1 MLGRIIPGRLPSTVA
16 DINLLNQRIA
26 FNKRQLTLLSQK
38 VTQGLMSE
46 QEAAYRRLYLQGENE
61 QLEQTK
67 RSRRYATPSYRTP
80 LDVFEST
87 RRGGAAKKYN
97 PDSDDDGLPK
107 GYFGDDN
114 GRRGGSIP
122 SDWNAMP
129 SENITVP
136 KLPHQPGIH
145 MGKWPKH
152 WPGNHSP
159 QIKQLLVGMGKV
171 GGNQLY
177 DPTKSL
183 FIHKGY
189 DLVDPGVRASF
200 VQILARY
207 KLFKETVDSNPSF
220 TNTDKV
226 LVSKIITNMNQQI
239 QDGATEYNAAKEK
252 RQRHQGSQSGSHNE
266 SQSDTNSG
274 NESIPVDNQGTR
286 DLLMYIDQEQSRL
299 RTLYGKEGTRT
310 KKAFNQLREIVKKGL
325 LTKDNWLSNQGVR
338 STIEVAIKRG
348 LAFDL
353 RVQNPDPFE
362 LDRAVA
368 DARKRAQQEADTAAA
383 KKAEAEAN
391 ANIVSY
397 EMKRADAMVV
407 YVGQPR
413 KMLFNFNIRSE
424 MERSMRMGPP
434 QYEWVAHVKYAAG
447 ATRKLTLGKAPPAM
461 SNPKPPKHM
470 MLRLANELLA
480 KLDKPAN
487 LQGLQGIRGFRKT
500 GNLMGLGALQAHDR
514 ASFLVH
520 EQGMTPAQRASYL
533 QAEREM
539 TMARKRAGA
548 KVDLTKQIRE
558 EPVTRPWQLQVTVPS
573 ASLQEISTLLEQ
585 ELARANLS
593 QEMFTQQLHTHI
605 ASTINSLPSG
615 LRPRQQ
621 AEIILEAV
629 MSKTTNASGLLKK
642 DVKVDINRGA
652 TSPLTF
658 EASDSISGVVGSLSG
673 TRAALGRLLR

>member
-26 FNKRQLTLLSQK
+26 FNKRQLTLLSQR
-38 VTQGLMSE
+38 VTQGLMSK

-61 QLEQTK
+61 QLEQAK
-67 RSRRYATPSYRTP
+67 RNRRYATPSYRTP

-97 PDSDDDGLPK
+97 PDSNNDGMPE

-129 SENITVP
+129 TENITVP
-136 KLPHQPGIH
+136 KLPQQPGIH
-145 MGKWPKH
+145 LGKWPKH

-159 QIKQLLVGMGKV
+159 IITKALMQALEVNGRQVLDPRREGFKLNLNLVDTQSGMATALQVKSQV
-171 GGNQLY
+171 NQLMEVAAVNPIFTPGDKRLISNVY
-177 DPTKSL
+177 SMINRQITFAEQIIKRRELTRPDPTKQFEKAKRQEIPTYPGLDDTKTGDRSPPKAIAPSKPGKPSL
-183 FIHKGY
+183 PSM
-189 DLVDPGVRASF
+189 PGR
-200 VQILARY
+200 
-207 KLFKETVDSNPSF
+207 PSF
-220 TNTDKV
+220 P
-226 LVSKIITNMNQQI
+226 SMP
-239 QDGATEYNAAKEK
+239 G
-252 RQRHQGSQSGSHNE
+252 RPSFP
-266 SQSDTNSG
+266 
-274 NESIPVDNQGTR
+274 SIPGRPSFPSMPGGSGRRTGT
-286 DLLMYIDQEQSRL
+286 
-299 RTLYGKEGTRT
+299 
-310 KKAFNQLREIVKKGL
+310 
-325 LTKDNWLSNQGVR
+325 
-338 STIEVAIKRG
+338 
-348 LAFDL
+348 
-353 RVQNPDPFE
+353 
-362 LDRAVA
+362 
-368 DARKRAQQEADTAAA
+368 
-383 KKAEAEAN
+383 
-391 ANIVSY
+391 
-397 EMKRADAMVV
+397 
-407 YVGQPR
+407 
-413 KMLFNFNIRSE
+413 
-424 MERSMRMGPP
+424 
-434 QYEWVAHVKYAAG
+434 
-447 ATRKLTLGKAPPAM
+447 
-461 SNPKPPKHM
+461 
-470 MLRLANELLA
+470 
-480 KLDKPAN
+480 
-487 LQGLQGIRGFRKT
+487 
-500 GNLMGLGALQAHDR
+500 LMGLGALQAHDR

-558 EPVTRPWQLQVTVPS
+558 EPVTRPWQLQVTIPS
-573 ASLQEISTLLEQ
+573 ASLQAISTLLEQ

>member
-16 DINLLNQRIA
+16 DIKLLDQRIA
-26 FNKRQLTLLSQK
+26 FNKRQLTLLSQR
-38 VTQGLMSE
+38 VAQGLMSE

-67 RSRRYATPSYRTP
+67 RSRRYSTPSYRTP

-87 RRGGAAKKYN
+87 RRGGAAKKYV
-97 PDSDDDGLPK
+97 SESQDDGLPA

-114 GRRGGSIP
+114 GRNGGSIP
-122 SDWNAMP
+122 SDWNADDPVDFDVPEVKQPP
-129 SENITVP
+129 SP
-136 KLPHQPGIH
+136 KPVVT
-145 MGKWPKH
+145 WPAG

-159 QIKQLLVGMGKV
+159 QITQLLVGMGKV
-171 GGNQLY
+171 GNNQLY
-177 DPTKSL
+177 NPTNSL
-183 FIHKGY
+183 YIHQGY
-189 DLVDPGVRASF
+189 DLVHPGVRASF

-207 KLFKETVDSNPSF
+207 KMFKQTVDSNPSF
-220 TNTDKV
+220 TSTDKV
-226 LVSKIITNMNQQI
+226 LMSKIITNMSQQI
-239 QDGATEYNAAKEK
+239 QDGEAEYEKLNA
-252 RQRHQGSQSGSHNE
+252 QRIAIEEQNRINNQSNSE
-266 SQSDTNSG
+266 SDTNSG
-274 NESIPVDNQGTR
+274 DESIPVDNQGTR

-299 RTLYGKEGTRT
+299 RSLYGREGDRT
-310 KKAFNQLREIVKKGL
+310 KKAFNNLRHVVKTAL
-325 LTKDNWLSNQGVR
+325 LTKGNWLTSPGVV
-338 STIEVAIKRG
+338 SIIKVALTKGIMLDIK
-348 LAFDL
+348 L
-353 RVQNPDPFE
+353 RENPDPFG
-362 LDRAVA
+362 LD
-368 DARKRAQQEADTAAA
+368 KTFWKAQQEA
-383 KKAEAEAN
+383 EAEAAKRAEEEAK

-397 EMKRADAMVV
+397 KMPNPNTMVV

-413 KMLFNFNIRSE
+413 KMLFNFNVRSKAQGRWPAQKYFWE
-424 MERSMRMGPP
+424 
-434 QYEWVAHVKYAAG
+434 AKINYAAG
-447 ATRKLTLGKAPPAM
+447 AKRTKNLGKAPP
-461 SNPKPPKHM
+461 SGTKPKPPKGT

-480 KLDKPAN
+480 ELDKPAT
-487 LQGLQGIRGFRKT
+487 LRGLQGIKGFRKT
-500 GNLMGLGALQAHDR
+500 GNLMGLGAMQAHDR
-514 ASFLVH
+514 ASVMVR
-520 EQGMTPAQRASYL
+520 ENGMTPAQRASYL

-573 ASLQEISTLLEQ
+573 ASLQAISTLLEQ

>member
-1 MLGRIIPGRLPSTVA
+1 MMLGRIIPGRLPSTVA

-26 FNKRQLTLLSQK
+26 FNKRQLTLLSQR
-38 VTQGLMSE
+38 VTQGLMSK

-61 QLEQTK
+61 QLEQAK
-67 RSRRYATPSYRTP
+67 RNRRYATPSYRTP

-97 PDSDDDGLPK
+97 PDSNNDGMPE

-129 SENITVP
+129 TENITVP
-136 KLPHQPGIH
+136 KLPQQPGIH
-145 MGKWPKH
+145 LGKWPKH

-159 QIKQLLVGMGKV
+159 IITKALMQALEVNGRQVLDPRREGFKLNLNLVDTQSGMATALQVKSQV
-171 GGNQLY
+171 NQLMEVAAVNPIFTPGDKRLISNVY
-177 DPTKSL
+177 SMINRQITFAEQIIKRRELTKPDPTKEFEKAKRQEIPTYPGLDDTKTGDRSPPKAIAPSKPGKPSL
-183 FIHKGY
+183 PSM
-189 DLVDPGVRASF
+189 PGR
-200 VQILARY
+200 
-207 KLFKETVDSNPSF
+207 PSF
-220 TNTDKV
+220 P
-226 LVSKIITNMNQQI
+226 SMP
-239 QDGATEYNAAKEK
+239 G
-252 RQRHQGSQSGSHNE
+252 RPSFP
-266 SQSDTNSG
+266 
-274 NESIPVDNQGTR
+274 SIPGRPSFPSMPGGSGRRTGT
-286 DLLMYIDQEQSRL
+286 
-299 RTLYGKEGTRT
+299 
-310 KKAFNQLREIVKKGL
+310 
-325 LTKDNWLSNQGVR
+325 
-338 STIEVAIKRG
+338 
-348 LAFDL
+348 
-353 RVQNPDPFE
+353 
-362 LDRAVA
+362 
-368 DARKRAQQEADTAAA
+368 
-383 KKAEAEAN
+383 
-391 ANIVSY
+391 
-397 EMKRADAMVV
+397 
-407 YVGQPR
+407 
-413 KMLFNFNIRSE
+413 
-424 MERSMRMGPP
+424 
-434 QYEWVAHVKYAAG
+434 
-447 ATRKLTLGKAPPAM
+447 
-461 SNPKPPKHM
+461 
-470 MLRLANELLA
+470 
-480 KLDKPAN
+480 
-487 LQGLQGIRGFRKT
+487 
-500 GNLMGLGALQAHDR
+500 LMGLGALQAHDR

-558 EPVTRPWQLQVTVPS
+558 EPVTRPWQLQVTIPS
-573 ASLQEISTLLEQ
+573 ASLQAISTLLEQ

>member
-1 MLGRIIPGRLPSTVA
+1 MMLGRIIPGRLPSTVA

-26 FNKRQLTLLSQK
+26 FNKRQLTLLSQR
-38 VTQGLMSE
+38 VTQGLMSK

-61 QLEQTK
+61 QLEQAK
-67 RSRRYATPSYRTP
+67 RNRRYATPSYRTP

-97 PDSDDDGLPK
+97 PDSNNDGMPE

-129 SENITVP
+129 TENITVP
-136 KLPHQPGIH
+136 KLPQQPGIH
-145 MGKWPKH
+145 LGKWPKH

-159 QIKQLLVGMGKV
+159 IITKALMQALEVNGRQVLDPRREGFKLNLNLVDTQSGMATALQVKSQV
-171 GGNQLY
+171 NQLMEVAAVNPIFTPGDKRLISNVY
-177 DPTKSL
+177 SMINRQITFAEQIIKRRELTKPDPTKEFEKAKRQEIPTYPGLDDTKTGDRSPPKAIAPSKPGKPSL
-183 FIHKGY
+183 PSM
-189 DLVDPGVRASF
+189 PGR
-200 VQILARY
+200 
-207 KLFKETVDSNPSF
+207 PSF
-220 TNTDKV
+220 P
-226 LVSKIITNMNQQI
+226 
-239 QDGATEYNAAKEK
+239 
-252 RQRHQGSQSGSHNE
+252 
-266 SQSDTNSG
+266 
-274 NESIPVDNQGTR
+274 SIPGRPSFPSIPGRPSFPSMPGGSGRRTGT
-286 DLLMYIDQEQSRL
+286 
-299 RTLYGKEGTRT
+299 
-310 KKAFNQLREIVKKGL
+310 
-325 LTKDNWLSNQGVR
+325 
-338 STIEVAIKRG
+338 
-348 LAFDL
+348 
-353 RVQNPDPFE
+353 
-362 LDRAVA
+362 
-368 DARKRAQQEADTAAA
+368 
-383 KKAEAEAN
+383 
-391 ANIVSY
+391 
-397 EMKRADAMVV
+397 
-407 YVGQPR
+407 
-413 KMLFNFNIRSE
+413 
-424 MERSMRMGPP
+424 
-434 QYEWVAHVKYAAG
+434 
-447 ATRKLTLGKAPPAM
+447 
-461 SNPKPPKHM
+461 
-470 MLRLANELLA
+470 
-480 KLDKPAN
+480 
-487 LQGLQGIRGFRKT
+487 
-500 GNLMGLGALQAHDR
+500 LMGLGALQAHDR

-558 EPVTRPWQLQVTVPS
+558 EPVTRPWQLQVTIPS
-573 ASLQEISTLLEQ
+573 ASLQSISTLLEQ

>member
-26 FNKRQLTLLSQK
+26 FNKRQLTLLSQR
-38 VTQGLMSE
+38 VTQGLMSK

-61 QLEQTK
+61 QLEQAK
-67 RSRRYATPSYRTP
+67 RNRRYATPSYRTP

-97 PDSDDDGLPK
+97 PDSNNDGMPE

-129 SENITVP
+129 TENITVP
-136 KLPHQPGIH
+136 KLPQQPGIH
-145 MGKWPKH
+145 LGKWPKH

-159 QIKQLLVGMGKV
+159 IITKALMQALEVNGRQVLDPRREGFKLNLNLVDTQSGMATALQVKSQV
-171 GGNQLY
+171 NQLMEVAAVNPIFTPGDKRLISNVY
-177 DPTKSL
+177 SMINRQITFAEQIIKRRELTKPDPTKEFEKAKRQEIPTYPGLDDTKTGDRSPPKAIAPSKPGKPSRPSMPGRPSL
-183 FIHKGY
+183 PSM
-189 DLVDPGVRASF
+189 PGR
-200 VQILARY
+200 
-207 KLFKETVDSNPSF
+207 PSF
-220 TNTDKV
+220 P
-226 LVSKIITNMNQQI
+226 
-239 QDGATEYNAAKEK
+239 
-252 RQRHQGSQSGSHNE
+252 
-266 SQSDTNSG
+266 
-274 NESIPVDNQGTR
+274 SIPGRPSFPSMPGGSGRRTGT
-286 DLLMYIDQEQSRL
+286 
-299 RTLYGKEGTRT
+299 
-310 KKAFNQLREIVKKGL
+310 
-325 LTKDNWLSNQGVR
+325 
-338 STIEVAIKRG
+338 
-348 LAFDL
+348 
-353 RVQNPDPFE
+353 
-362 LDRAVA
+362 
-368 DARKRAQQEADTAAA
+368 
-383 KKAEAEAN
+383 
-391 ANIVSY
+391 
-397 EMKRADAMVV
+397 
-407 YVGQPR
+407 
-413 KMLFNFNIRSE
+413 
-424 MERSMRMGPP
+424 
-434 QYEWVAHVKYAAG
+434 
-447 ATRKLTLGKAPPAM
+447 
-461 SNPKPPKHM
+461 
-470 MLRLANELLA
+470 
-480 KLDKPAN
+480 
-487 LQGLQGIRGFRKT
+487 
-500 GNLMGLGALQAHDR
+500 LMGLGALQAHDR

-558 EPVTRPWQLQVTVPS
+558 EPVTRPWQLQVTIPS
-573 ASLQEISTLLEQ
+573 ASLQAISTLLEQ

>member
-26 FNKRQLTLLSQK
+26 FNKRQLTLLSQR
-38 VTQGLMSE
+38 VAQGLMNE

-87 RRGGAAKKYN
+87 RRGGAAKKYT
-97 PDSDDDGLPK
+97 PDSNNDGMPE

-129 SENITVP
+129 SESITVP

-152 WPGNHSP
+152 WPGSHSP
-159 QIKQLLVGMGKV
+159 IITKALMQALEVNGRQVLDPRREGFKLNLNLVDSQSGMATALQVKSQV
-171 GGNQLY
+171 NQLMETAAINPIFTAGDKRLISNVY
-177 DPTKSL
+177 SMINRQITLAEQVIKRREFTKPDPTKEFEKSRRQEVPT
-183 FIHKGY
+183 Y
-189 DLVDPGVRASF
+189 PGLDDTKSGDRSPPKAITPPRPS
-200 VQILARY
+200 
-207 KLFKETVDSNPSF
+207 KPSPSKPSPSKPSF
-220 TNTDKV
+220 P
-226 LVSKIITNMNQQI
+226 
-239 QDGATEYNAAKEK
+239 
-252 RQRHQGSQSGSHNE
+252 
-266 SQSDTNSG
+266 
-274 NESIPVDNQGTR
+274 SIPGRPSFPSIPGRPSFPSIPGRPSFPSMPGRSGRRTGT
-286 DLLMYIDQEQSRL
+286 
-299 RTLYGKEGTRT
+299 
-310 KKAFNQLREIVKKGL
+310 
-325 LTKDNWLSNQGVR
+325 
-338 STIEVAIKRG
+338 
-348 LAFDL
+348 
-353 RVQNPDPFE
+353 
-362 LDRAVA
+362 
-368 DARKRAQQEADTAAA
+368 
-383 KKAEAEAN
+383 
-391 ANIVSY
+391 
-397 EMKRADAMVV
+397 
-407 YVGQPR
+407 
-413 KMLFNFNIRSE
+413 
-424 MERSMRMGPP
+424 
-434 QYEWVAHVKYAAG
+434 
-447 ATRKLTLGKAPPAM
+447 
-461 SNPKPPKHM
+461 
-470 MLRLANELLA
+470 
-480 KLDKPAN
+480 
-487 LQGLQGIRGFRKT
+487 
-500 GNLMGLGALQAHDR
+500 LMGLGALQAHDR

-520 EQGMTPAQRASYL
+520 EQGMTPTQRRSYL

-573 ASLQEISTLLEQ
+573 ASLQAISTLLEQ

>member
-97 PDSDDDGLPK
+97 PDSNDDGLPK

-159 QIKQLLVGMGKV
+159 IITKALMQTLEVNGRQVL
-171 GGNQLY
+171 
-177 DPTKSL
+177 DPRREGFKL
-183 FIHKGY
+183 NLN
-189 DLVDPGVRASF
+189 LVDTQSGMATALQVKSQVSQLMEVAAVNPIFTAGDKRLISNVYSMINRQITFAEQIIKRREFTKPDPAKEFEKAKRQEIPTYPGLDDTKTGDRSPPKAIAPPSP
-200 VQILARY
+200 
-207 KLFKETVDSNPSF
+207 SNPSVPSMPGRPSLPSMPGRPSF
-220 TNTDKV
+220 P
-226 LVSKIITNMNQQI
+226 SMP
-239 QDGATEYNAAKEK
+239 G
-252 RQRHQGSQSGSHNE
+252 RPSFPSMPGGSGRR
-266 SQSDTNSG
+266 T
-274 NESIPVDNQGTR
+274 GT
-286 DLLMYIDQEQSRL
+286 
-299 RTLYGKEGTRT
+299 
-310 KKAFNQLREIVKKGL
+310 
-325 LTKDNWLSNQGVR
+325 
-338 STIEVAIKRG
+338 
-348 LAFDL
+348 
-353 RVQNPDPFE
+353 
-362 LDRAVA
+362 
-368 DARKRAQQEADTAAA
+368 
-383 KKAEAEAN
+383 
-391 ANIVSY
+391 
-397 EMKRADAMVV
+397 
-407 YVGQPR
+407 
-413 KMLFNFNIRSE
+413 
-424 MERSMRMGPP
+424 
-434 QYEWVAHVKYAAG
+434 
-447 ATRKLTLGKAPPAM
+447 
-461 SNPKPPKHM
+461 
-470 MLRLANELLA
+470 
-480 KLDKPAN
+480 
-487 LQGLQGIRGFRKT
+487 
-500 GNLMGLGALQAHDR
+500 LMGLGALQAHDR

-558 EPVTRPWQLQVTVPS
+558 EPVTRPWQLQVTIPS
-573 ASLQEISTLLEQ
+573 ASLQSISTLLEQ

>member
-16 DINLLNQRIA
+16 DIKLLDQRIA
-26 FNKRQLTLLSQK
+26 FNKRQLTLLSQR
-38 VTQGLMSE
+38 VAQGLMSE

-67 RSRRYATPSYRTP
+67 RSRRYSTPSYRTP

-87 RRGGAAKKYN
+87 RRGGAAKKYV
-97 PDSDDDGLPK
+97 SESQDDGLPA

-114 GRRGGSIP
+114 GRNGGSIP
-122 SDWNAMP
+122 SDWNADDPVDFDVPEVKQPP
-129 SENITVP
+129 SP
-136 KLPHQPGIH
+136 KPVVT
-145 MGKWPKH
+145 WPAG

-159 QIKQLLVGMGKV
+159 QITQLLVGMGKV
-171 GGNQLY
+171 GNNQLY
-177 DPTKSL
+177 NPTNSL
-183 FIHKGY
+183 YIHQGY
-189 DLVDPGVRASF
+189 DLVHPGVRASF

-207 KLFKETVDSNPSF
+207 KMFKQTVDSNPSF
-220 TNTDKV
+220 TSTDKV
-226 LVSKIITNMNQQI
+226 LMSKIITNMSQQI
-239 QDGATEYNAAKEK
+239 QDGEAEYEKLNA
-252 RQRHQGSQSGSHNE
+252 QRIAIEEQNRINNQSNSE
-266 SQSDTNSG
+266 SDTNSG
-274 NESIPVDNQGTR
+274 DESIPVDNQGTR

-299 RTLYGKEGTRT
+299 RSLYGREGERT
-310 KKAFNQLREIVKKGL
+310 KKAFNNLRHVVKTAL
-325 LTKDNWLSNQGVR
+325 LTKGNWLTSPGVV
-338 STIEVAIKRG
+338 SIIKVALTKGIMLDIK
-348 LAFDL
+348 L
-353 RVQNPDPFE
+353 RENPDPFG
-362 LDRAVA
+362 LD
-368 DARKRAQQEADTAAA
+368 KTFWKAQQEA
-383 KKAEAEAN
+383 EAEAAKRAEEEAK

-397 EMKRADAMVV
+397 KMPNPNTMVV

-413 KMLFNFNIRSE
+413 KMLFNFNVRSKAQGRWPAQKYFWE
-424 MERSMRMGPP
+424 
-434 QYEWVAHVKYAAG
+434 AKINYAAG
-447 ATRKLTLGKAPPAM
+447 AKRTKNLGKAPP
-461 SNPKPPKHM
+461 SGTKPKPPKGT

-480 KLDKPAN
+480 ELDKPAT
-487 LQGLQGIRGFRKT
+487 LRGLQGIKGFRKT
-500 GNLMGLGALQAHDR
+500 GNLMGLGAMQAHDR
-514 ASFLVH
+514 ASVMVR
-520 EQGMTPAQRASYL
+520 ENGMTPAQRASYL

-573 ASLQEISTLLEQ
+573 ASLQAISTLLEQ

>member
-1 MLGRIIPGRLPSTVA
+1 MMLGRIIPGRLPSTVA

-26 FNKRQLTLLSQK
+26 FNKRQLTLLSQR
-38 VTQGLMSE
+38 VTQGLMSK

-61 QLEQTK
+61 QLEQAK
-67 RSRRYATPSYRTP
+67 RNRRYATPSYRTP

-97 PDSDDDGLPK
+97 PDSNNDGMPE

-129 SENITVP
+129 TENITVP
-136 KLPHQPGIH
+136 KLPQQPGIH
-145 MGKWPKH
+145 LGKWPKH

-159 QIKQLLVGMGKV
+159 IITKALMQALEVNGRQVLDPRREGFKLNLNLVDTQSGMATALQVKSQV
-171 GGNQLY
+171 NQLMEVAAVNPIFTPGDKRLISNVY
-177 DPTKSL
+177 SMINRQITFAEQIIKRRELTKPDPTKQFEKAKRQEIPTYPGLDDTKTGDRSPPKAIAPSKPGKPSL
-183 FIHKGY
+183 PSM
-189 DLVDPGVRASF
+189 PGR
-200 VQILARY
+200 
-207 KLFKETVDSNPSF
+207 PSF
-220 TNTDKV
+220 P
-226 LVSKIITNMNQQI
+226 SMP
-239 QDGATEYNAAKEK
+239 G
-252 RQRHQGSQSGSHNE
+252 RPSFP
-266 SQSDTNSG
+266 
-274 NESIPVDNQGTR
+274 SIPGRPSFPSMPGGSGRRTGT
-286 DLLMYIDQEQSRL
+286 
-299 RTLYGKEGTRT
+299 
-310 KKAFNQLREIVKKGL
+310 
-325 LTKDNWLSNQGVR
+325 
-338 STIEVAIKRG
+338 
-348 LAFDL
+348 
-353 RVQNPDPFE
+353 
-362 LDRAVA
+362 
-368 DARKRAQQEADTAAA
+368 
-383 KKAEAEAN
+383 
-391 ANIVSY
+391 
-397 EMKRADAMVV
+397 
-407 YVGQPR
+407 
-413 KMLFNFNIRSE
+413 
-424 MERSMRMGPP
+424 
-434 QYEWVAHVKYAAG
+434 
-447 ATRKLTLGKAPPAM
+447 
-461 SNPKPPKHM
+461 
-470 MLRLANELLA
+470 
-480 KLDKPAN
+480 
-487 LQGLQGIRGFRKT
+487 
-500 GNLMGLGALQAHDR
+500 LMGLGALQAHDR

-558 EPVTRPWQLQVTVPS
+558 EPVTRPWQLQVTIPS
-573 ASLQEISTLLEQ
+573 ASLQSISTLLEQ